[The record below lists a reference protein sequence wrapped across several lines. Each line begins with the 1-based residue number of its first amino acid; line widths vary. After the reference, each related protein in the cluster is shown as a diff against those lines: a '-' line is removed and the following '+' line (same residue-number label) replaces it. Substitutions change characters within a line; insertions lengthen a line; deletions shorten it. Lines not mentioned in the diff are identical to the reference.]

1 MNHGTHVAP
10 LKILNL
16 KLNSQNCEGLQ
27 VQLDELSFVPGNV
40 GKTQWIDGHSQGLGI
55 STRQGFELS
64 SVPFAFSDAAIWG
77 GSINGYKWGIP
88 NVVGSYWTI
97 LSKMKTGDDWGTPW
111 LWPQVDGLTL
121 DQVKSICTG
130 ILAVDAPMPNT
141 WTPAAPPVP
150 SPRHKPPQCG
160 AARQGRLWPCHSAL
174 DVVMSPPK
182 THILLL
188 LYIYIYINGYWN
200 SEINRSRLRSSWIQ
214 HGSKDGPV
222 TSQSGSTNWGMTAY
236 CNLIPTYTSTTA
248 ETHGFE
254 APRLA
259 CRHQLSYAEDRTPG
273 QWGVHARCIPKAGA
287 PGSGQTSVC
296 SILCHQWVQLWFNY
310 VLTIYIYIYI
320 NYKTGWVNHLI
331 V

>member
-1 MNHGTHVAP
+1 MWLVHTGQSY
-10 LKILNL
+10 LKWRLGMTGVPHDF
-16 KLNSQNCEGLQ
+16 GLRWMGW
-27 VQLDELSFVPGNV
+27 P
-40 GKTQWIDGHSQGLGI
+40 WIKWRASAL
-55 STRQGFELS
+55 
-64 SVPFAFSDAAIWG
+64 AFWR
-77 GSINGYKWGIP
+77 W
-88 NVVGSYWTI
+88 
-97 LSKMKTGDDWGTPW
+97 M
-111 LWPQVDGLTL
+111 
-121 DQVKSICTG
+121 
-130 ILAVDAPMPNT
+130 
-141 WTPAAPPVP
+141 
-150 SPRHKPPQCG
+150 PQCPTLG
-160 AARQGRLWPCHSAL
+160 PRPPLQFHRPGTNPRSAELHGREDSDLAIRLWMWWCRPQ
-174 DVVMSPPK
+174 K
-182 THILLL
+182 HILLL
-188 LYIYIYINGYWN
+188 LYIYINGYWN

-310 VLTIYIYIYI
+310 VLTIYIYIYQ
-320 NYKTGWVNHLI
+320 L
-331 V
+331 